1 MTIASSGPHD
11 TTSSPVAQSTVHRI
25 LFVITD
31 LDYGGAETQVRDI
44 ALAFRT
50 RGLSVG
56 VVSML
61 PPVAYQDDL
70 LRDSSVVTEHE
81 PQAAGPED
89 GLASSAHCASVRT
102 RRRP

>member
-61 PPVAYQDDL
+61 PPVAYQDSCQ
-70 LRDSSVVTEHE
+70 R
-81 PQAAGPED
+81 
-89 GLASSAHCASVRT
+89 AHTDVSGSRVAPDTACMYRT
-102 RRRP
+102 QC